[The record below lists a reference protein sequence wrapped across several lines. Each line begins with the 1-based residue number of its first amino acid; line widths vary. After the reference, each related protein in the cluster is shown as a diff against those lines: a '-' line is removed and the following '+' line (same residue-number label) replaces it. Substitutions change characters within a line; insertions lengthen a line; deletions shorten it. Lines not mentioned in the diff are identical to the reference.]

1 LFSLSIWL
9 HLFVLLKVNP
19 YCHVYGRKVSSVGQW
34 SIGWSCTRSI
44 EYIRNDTKYFC
55 QAQIQLKRGEV
66 IGYKGGK
73 IVLGAKHFTYFK
85 EKIPVLEKI
94 VQYRSNQCIETTST
108 KGHIW
113 QRKTRDFSM
122 SVSSSCE
129 STRKGHLI
137 TLKLTTSFPIQT
149 RMLF

>member
-66 IGYKGGK
+66 IGYKGGRSFLVRNIALISRK
-73 IVLGAKHFTYFK
+73 KS
-85 EKIPVLEKI
+85 
-94 VQYRSNQCIETTST
+94 QYSKRSSNTEVTSAS
-108 KGHIW
+108 KPHL
-113 QRKTRDFSM
+113 
-122 SVSSSCE
+122 
-129 STRKGHLI
+129 RKGTYGNGKLATFQCQYPHLVSQ
-137 TLKLTTSFPIQT
+137 LGKDA
-149 RMLF
+149 